1 MDTILAAAR
10 RWVASIKPR
19 HGDLRT
25 DAAASLPV
33 AVAAVPDGMATAT
46 LIGVNPI
53 HGLYAMVVGPIAG
66 GLTTVTSRMA
76 VAVTG
81 ASALAAASALDHVS
95 AGDRTD
101 ALFLLTLLVGVFMI
115 GAGLAKLG
123 RYTRFVSH
131 SVMVGFLTGISVTM
145 ILSQI
150 PTLTATTSDAPTAL
164 TRFVDIVTNPGD
176 IHLVTLA
183 VGAATIALL
192 ALLARTRSGHSPPS
206 SPSPFPPR
214 S

>member
-1 MDTILAAAR
+1 
-10 RWVASIKPR
+10 
-19 HGDLRT
+19 
-25 DAAASLPV
+25 
-33 AVAAVPDGMATAT
+33 MATAT
-46 LIGVNPI
+46 LIGINPI

-95 AGDRTD
+95 AGDSTA

-115 GAGLAKLG
+115 GAGFAKLG

-131 SVMVGFLTGISVTM
+131 SVMVGFLTGVSVTM

-164 TRFVDIVTNPGD
+164 TRFVDIVTHPGTS
-176 IHLVTLA
+176 IWSPW
-183 VGAATIALL
+183 
-192 ALLARTRSGHSPPS
+192 RSVPPPSPSWRCWRAPGSGRSPPS

-214 S
+214 W